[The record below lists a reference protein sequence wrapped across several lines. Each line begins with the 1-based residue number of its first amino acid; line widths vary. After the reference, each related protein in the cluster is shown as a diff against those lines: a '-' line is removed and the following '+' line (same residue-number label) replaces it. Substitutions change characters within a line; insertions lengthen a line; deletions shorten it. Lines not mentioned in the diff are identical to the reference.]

1 MSISKLSSKV
11 SSGTSLD
18 FSVDFFSF
26 VYSLEGFV
34 WDSSLGF
41 SDDSVT
47 DEEGSTSMTIFLS
60 LED

>member
-18 FSVDFFSF
+18 FSVDCFSY
-26 VYSLEGFV
+26 VYSCEGFSL
-34 WDSSLGF
+34 DSSLGY

-47 DEEGSTSMTIFLS
+47 DEEGSTLMTNL
-60 LED
+60 